1 MTIVCFDGR
10 NIAKL
15 DKISIAL
22 LLILL
27 YFLFSFDFKGLKL
40 QKSGGGQIFVGAKKP
55 PEWRCIIK
63 KKTAL
68 GRFGIVMSGK
78 EAKKKTE
85 GGSRREYGCVFS
97 FLHKCGRRLKRVVRG
112 LFGVA

>member
-1 MTIVCFDGR
+1 MSLLHVTMVCFGGR

-55 PEWRCIIK
+55 PDWLCVMK

-68 GRFGIVMSGK
+68 GRFGM
-78 EAKKKTE
+78 
-85 GGSRREYGCVFS
+85 
-97 FLHKCGRRLKRVVRG
+97 L
-112 LFGVA
+112 